1 MVSEHHFHSYCFI
14 AIILVF
20 LSFLGTWKF
29 SKNFK
34 ARWNKEIDEK
44 KIADKELRDFSI
56 YHLLTIFI
64 FANICIDAVIGL
76 CVHLF
81 GIL

>member
-1 MVSEHHFHSYCFI
+1 MVIEHNFHSYCFT

-34 ARWNKEIDEK
+34 ARWSKEIDKK

-64 FANICIDAVIGL
+64 FTNIFIDAVIGL

>member
-1 MVSEHHFHSYCFI
+1 MVIEHHFHSYCFI

-20 LSFLGTWKF
+20 LSFLGTWRF

-64 FANICIDAVIGL
+64 FANIFIDAVIGL

>member
-1 MVSEHHFHSYCFI
+1 MVIEHHFHSYCFI
-14 AIILVF
+14 AIILIF

-34 ARWNKEIDEK
+34 ARWSKEVDEK
-44 KIADKELRDFSI
+44 KIANKELRDFSI

-64 FANICIDAVIGL
+64 FANIFIDAVIGL

>member
-1 MVSEHHFHSYCFI
+1 MVIEHHFHSYCFI
-14 AIILVF
+14 AIILIF

-34 ARWNKEIDEK
+34 ARWSKEVDEK
-44 KIADKELRDFSI
+44 KIANKELKDFSI

-64 FANICIDAVIGL
+64 FANIFIDAVIGL